1 MSGFKR
7 FVSLLSSSLIALGGV
22 SASRSVDVLKRKD
35 AGKIGV
41 PLPNISKKNDEAGE
55 KEKKNKKIVGNG
67 KKDGV
72 GGAGQKSASVVKNI
86 DEILSKVPDGVAK
99 YGFGGYIAQCKEK
112 SDESLNRW
120 ENIWRSTFIAGS
132 YAGDSKQ
139 VIRARGAIEAF
150 YDDAEALDLINKFVS
165 DPENF
170 SNKAKIDDLI
180 GKLSARSWFEYVGS
194 WVAAFV
200 LPTIINVLIFGGVDF
215 SSEDVDKFF
224 PWLVVMWLSNIV
236 IHPVSYDSQKVWG
249 KKEAFEKVLQ
259 AFKK

>member
-22 SASRSVDVLKRKD
+22 SASRSVDVLKRKN

-41 PLPNISKKNDEAGE
+41 PLPNISKKNNGAGE
-55 KEKKNKKIVGNG
+55 KEKKNKRIVDNG

-86 DEILSKVPDGVAK
+86 GEIFSEIPDGVAK
-99 YGFGGYIAQCKEK
+99 YSLGIDIATCREK
-112 SDESLNRW
+112 GSEYLIRL
-120 ENIWRSTFIAGS
+120 ENLVSIFIPGS
-132 YAGDSKQ
+132 YDPDSKK
-139 VIRARGAIEAF
+139 VIRARGAVEAF
-150 YDDAEALDLINKFVS
+150 YNDAEALYLINKFVS
-165 DPENF
+165 DPDNF

-180 GKLSARSWFEYVGS
+180 GKLSARSWCEYVGS
-194 WVAAFV
+194 WFALLILAFV
-200 LPTIINVLIFGGVDF
+200 YVRYGFVFPGEDGLGLLI
-215 SSEDVDKFF
+215 
-224 PWLVVMWLSNIV
+224 VVCNIV
-236 IHPVSYDSQKVWG
+236 GYPISYDSQKVWG